1 MVLTPDQINTE
12 QALLDF
18 TTKRDTLTYLHSLQL
33 MVLLSYPVAAYTAPQ
48 FSEDDLEQLAVHIMK
63 PGIALT
69 NLFQMILKHLSLEPL
84 HVIWHECS
92 QITEWGFYFAFYPQ
106 GGDVIVQLNDIT
118 RRAYHCLRAGK
129 STEFAENLADCYRLI
144 LTSVQAHMVEKHH
157 FTEALSVQVPDRD
170 SLK

>member
-1 MVLTPDQINTE
+1 MTRKIGTGIYP
-12 QALLDF
+12 AG
-18 TTKRDTLTYLHSLQL
+18 TYLPYEAQL
-33 MVLLSYPVAAYTAPQ
+33 AKQYGVSAYTVAAYTAPQ